1 MTILLSLFLAL
12 ALTSVD
18 LDVVTLPLSNDIKVA
33 LTPAGRSEMK
43 REGTVTRIKI
53 DIDRLAPPATLGPA
67 FNTYVVWAISPEGIF
82 DSLGELDVNGVKGQF
97 SATTRLSQFGL
108 LITAEPHYM
117 VDHPSS
123 AVAYRSQAPATDL
136 RRKTVAVEV
145 GAYDYSTLKP
155 ISAVG
160 VHGSVTQARS
170 AFQIAQLAGADRLAS
185 DDFRN
190 AQVVLGALE
199 ELVNRGAPLD
209 IVWPTANEAIRWSQR
224 AATSARAKK

>member
-108 LITAEPHYM
+108 LITAE
-117 VDHPSS
+117 
-123 AVAYRSQAPATDL
+123 
-136 RRKTVAVEV
+136 
-145 GAYDYSTLKP
+145 
-155 ISAVG
+155 
-160 VHGSVTQARS
+160 
-170 AFQIAQLAGADRLAS
+170 
-185 DDFRN
+185 
-190 AQVVLGALE
+190 
-199 ELVNRGAPLD
+199 
-209 IVWPTANEAIRWSQR
+209 
-224 AATSARAKK
+224 